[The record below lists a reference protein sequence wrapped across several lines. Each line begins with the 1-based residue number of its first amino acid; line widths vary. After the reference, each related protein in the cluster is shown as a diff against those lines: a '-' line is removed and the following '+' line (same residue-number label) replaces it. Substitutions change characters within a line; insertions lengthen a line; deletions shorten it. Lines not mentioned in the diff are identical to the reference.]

1 MNKKVNQRKR
11 NGSVFSDKIIV
22 MKKLIS
28 KLAILVVMVTNLP
41 FSGLSAL
48 ALTERSP
55 YQQAAIGII
64 SESAAKS
71 TKVSNIFGVLS
82 SQARRTKQRI
92 FSVLDSDIDMN
103 KLGRVLSEHGGNKTA
118 FFENLSF
125 LDNVNI
131 KRIVKDEKL
140 MKRMIED
147 SGFYKKFEISETKLS
162 ETVNAVHRANGYT
175 DPYMS
180 NSLVLKVRTNAQ
192 VNDEFGRF
200 YYSDEG
206 GSGRWIAKIKDM
218 QYPNGDFLP
227 STVIQEKLAMPN
239 KPTKMVPVNFPAGVE
254 LYNGIAGPQLNWPTP
269 VGGGGEQFEII
280 STIDPDWFII
290 DEVKSI
296 E

>member
-55 YQQAAIGII
+55 DQAAIGII

-103 KLGRVLSEHGGNKTA
+103 KLGRVLSENGGNKTA
-118 FFENLSF
+118 FFENLSL

-140 MKRMIED
+140 MKRMIKD
-147 SGFYKKFEISETKLS
+147 TGFYKKFEISEVQNS
-162 ETVNAVHRANGYT
+162 QVVNDIFVDDGRFS
-175 DPYMS
+175 PYKN
-180 NSLVLKVRTNAQ
+180 NSLVLTMRTSEQ
-192 VNDEFGRF
+192 VNGEFVRF
-200 YYSDEG
+200 YREDLGNKVSSWTMRKTDVVDERGALLPIVVIQSKFAIPGVAPTHLVDVNLPANVDIRYS
-206 GSGRWIAKIKDM
+206 IAKA
-218 QYPNGDFLP
+218 Q
-227 STVIQEKLAMPN
+227 
-239 KPTKMVPVNFPAGVE
+239 
-254 LYNGIAGPQLNWPTP
+254 PQL
-269 VGGGGEQFEII
+269 GLEGGGEQFEIT
-280 STIDPDWFII
+280 SDLSADWF
-290 DEVKSI
+290 DYERLLN
-296 E
+296 EF

>member
-1 MNKKVNQRKR
+1 
-11 NGSVFSDKIIV
+11 

-103 KLGRVLSEHGGNKTA
+103 KLGRVLSENGGNKTA
-118 FFENLSF
+118 FFENLSL

-131 KRIVKDEKL
+131 KRVVKDEKL

-147 SGFYKKFEISETKLS
+147 TGFYKKFEIDEAKNSQV
-162 ETVNAVHRANGYT
+162 VNDIFLADGHFA
-175 DPYMS
+175 PYNN
-180 NSLVLKVRTNAQ
+180 NSLVLTMRTSEQ
-192 VNDEFGRF
+192 VNGEFVRF
-200 YYSDEG
+200 YRDGVTAPDRS
-206 GSGRWIAKIKDM
+206 WITRLEDVTDANGNLLPAAVIK
-218 QYPNGDFLP
+218 N
-227 STVIQEKLAMPN
+227 KLSLLHTPD
-239 KPTKMVPVNFPAGVE
+239 KLIPVNLPADVNIHSGT
-254 LYNGIAGPQLNWPTP
+254 AAPQLNWG
-269 VGGGGEQFEII
+269 VEGGGIQFEIK
-280 STIDPDWFII
+280 SEVNPNWFIFDEII
-290 DEVKSI
+290 DI